1 MLNDFRYAFRMLL
14 KSPGFTGV
22 AVLTLGLGIGAN
34 TAIFSLIDAV
44 MLKMLPVQN
53 AEQLVLLNWASPKWA
68 TGILTNLSGN
78 YWTDDSGRFTS
89 TSFSY
94 PAFRRIHD
102 QNQVLSA
109 VFAFADLGL

>member
-14 KSPGFTGV
+14 KTPGFTGV
-22 AVLTLGLGIGAN
+22 AVLTLALGIGAN

-44 MLKMLPVQN
+44 MLKVLPVKN

-89 TSFSY
+89 TSF
-94 PAFRRIHD
+94 F
-102 QNQVLSA
+102 NQFLRHY
-109 VFAFADLGL
+109 ADHKEVI